1 MRNIILNF
9 VEEILLDNANRKM
22 LLLANKGRNK
32 FEGWFKFELTKKLL
46 AREGINEVSVERK
59 YITNVD
65 GENDEKTVY
74 SDLAF
79 TDGGNQYLVELKTA
93 NTSYALDGCNA
104 STRPITDN
112 INSIINDI
120 KNLYNARIEGNEDV
134 TPLGLSV
141 FICFPLPEGG
151 HTKLNSDPN
160 SFHIYKILSKC
171 KQDDRQ
177 KALLELINFTEEDFI
192 FSMLIGV
199 LPISNNR
206 LTNG

>member
-79 TDGGNQYLVELKTA
+79 TDGRNQYLVELKTA

-120 KNLYNARIEGNEDV
+120 KKLYNARIEGNEDV

-177 KALLELINFTEEDFI
+177 KAILELINFTEEDFI

>member
-1 MRNIILNF
+1 
-9 VEEILLDNANRKM
+9 M

-46 AREGINEVSVERK
+46 ANKKVSKVSVEKK
-59 YITNVD
+59 YTTNGD
-65 GENDEKTVY
+65 GNNDERTVY

-79 TDGGNQYLVELKTA
+79 TYGGNQYLVELKTA

-120 KNLYNARIEGNEDV
+120 KKLYNARIEGNEDV

-160 SFHIYKILSKC
+160 SFHIHKILSKC

-177 KALLELINFTEEDFI
+177 KATLELINFTEEDFI